1 MHHKATKQAKSTPTA
16 YQKAIKTSQKPQNGL
31 GLLSKTHTLTPP
43 RQAISLLALAA
54 TGVRTYATTPKQKAK
69 PHRAP
74 RTRHLA
80 SHTLRICSC
89 QDSYKH
95 NPGYR
100 RIAPL
105 RLIF

>member
-1 MHHKATKQAKSTPTA
+1 MHQKATKQAKSTPTTH
-16 YQKAIKTSQKPQNGL
+16 QKSHKTGQIHTKNHQICKNGL

-74 RTRHLA
+74 CVA
-80 SHTLRICSC
+80 
-89 QDSYKH
+89 
-95 NPGYR
+95 
-100 RIAPL
+100 A
-105 RLIF
+105 RLL